1 MICSRVVFSIC
12 AFLAALTALPVHADT
27 PPVQLTLPAKVGD
40 ALQERAQALSHLTFT
55 WQRSDKEQIFC
66 SLSPSQMKDA
76 REKELEGSEADY
88 RKRGITDEAQI
99 KRDAMLDTQS
109 LMTALQG
116 GSVNYSNVWSFQ
128 RDGSATLATGTT
140 QTFNG
145 LISTFRQFYKN
156 NLALT
161 VTDQNSFKGK
171 EVSTQDAT
179 VWRTTGDS
187 TSYPAPA
194 AIGLDVSPEHFAFLA
209 GNDPLA
215 LRGINW
221 KIQSQSAQFL
231 VLKAGFI
238 EEHTAWNAT
247 LTLAVKNGYAP
258 SEIVVRC
265 PSITE
270 RYTASHFRRYK
281 DSWVSDR
288 VEYSKDA
295 PGFVQEDQVWTLQA
309 LTPSAPIEVPVTGK
323 DTVRDFRFV
332 GADLSFTNIMRAGM
346 PQDRRFG
353 KIITYRWLGN
363 FPTAAE
369 VIPMFQ
375 KQHPGEPVPNP
386 G

>member
-281 DSWVSDR
+281 DTWVSDR

>member
-99 KRDAMLDTQS
+99 KQYAEENTQNIMAG
-109 LMTALQG
+109 LEG
-116 GSVNYSNVWSFQ
+116 GSVNYTNTWTLQ
-128 RDGSATLATGTT
+128 RNGSATLVSGTT
-140 QTFNG
+140 QQFNG
-145 LISTFRQFYKN
+145 FIRTSRQFYEN
-156 NLALT
+156 TLALT

-281 DSWVSDR
+281 DVWVSDR

-332 GADLSFTNIMRAGM
+332 GADLSFTNIIRAGM

>member
-1 MICSRVVFSIC
+1 LESKS
-12 AFLAALTALPVHADT
+12 A
-27 PPVQLTLPAKVGD
+27 
-40 ALQERAQALSHLTFT
+40 S
-55 WQRSDKEQIFC
+55 
-66 SLSPSQMKDA
+66 A
-76 REKELEGSEADY
+76 RH
-88 RKRGITDEAQI
+88 R
-99 KRDAMLDTQS
+99 
-109 LMTALQG
+109 
-116 GSVNYSNVWSFQ
+116 NYSQFGFNCVTPNTNTWTLQ
-128 RDGSATLATGTT
+128 RNGSATLVAGTT
-140 QTFNG
+140 QTFTG
-145 LISTFRQFYKN
+145 LISTSRQFYEN

-161 VTDQNSFKGK
+161 VTDECRSHGK

-209 GNDPLA
+209 GSNPLA

-221 KIQSQSAQFL
+221 KLQSQSAQFL

-238 EEHTAWNAT
+238 QEHTAWNAT

-270 RYTASHFRRYK
+270 RYTTSHFRRYK
-281 DSWVSDR
+281 DTWVSDR

-332 GADLSFTNIMRAGM
+332 GADLTFTDIMRAGM

>member
-270 RYTASHFRRYK
+270 RYTTSHFRRYK
-281 DSWVSDR
+281 DTWVSDR

-363 FPTAAE
+363 FPTDAE